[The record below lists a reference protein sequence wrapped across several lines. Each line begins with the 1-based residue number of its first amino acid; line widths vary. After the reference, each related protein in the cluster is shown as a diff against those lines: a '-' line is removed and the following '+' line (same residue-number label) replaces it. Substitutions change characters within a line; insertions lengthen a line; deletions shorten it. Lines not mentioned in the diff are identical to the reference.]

1 MAGTSSAER
10 MSPAV
15 GTLLGSPLGVLVRA
29 VARVRA
35 SVHVKLLAGFLF
47 ITLLFIAMIVAS
59 LLAAAE
65 TSRQTDLLDQAHERV
80 GWSRQIEHAL
90 AMQMHFTA
98 MALLSEG
105 ADESVSLILRENNRF
120 NDTLARLETA
130 ARKEERELIQA
141 IRASQEDAMAVV
153 ADIANAVR
161 DRRLVD
167 AMTALRTRQAPTYQK
182 IENLVGTLVAAEE
195 SRMAA
200 LRSSIADAR
209 AKTQRLMVGFA
220 LASVVV
226 ALIGGFVI
234 SWSFILPVREA
245 HGFLSEVAQG
255 RFGGTVVVPNRDE
268 FGALAAH
275 MNWMSRELRRLDDEQ
290 RVAAETLQSLNDRL
304 ALANRAKSEFLAN
317 MSHELRTPLNAIL
330 GFTEIMLDEL
340 YGEVPAS
347 LREPLLDIQTNGR
360 HLLRLIN
367 DVLDLSKI
375 EAGRLELG
383 VGEYSVQEIVD
394 VVHASLKSLALE
406 KGLAFIA
413 RVEPDI
419 PTARGD
425 GRRITQCLLNLAGN
439 ALKFTRQGRVEI
451 DVRRDGEWLVYR
463 VTDTGIGIPK
473 DDVEN
478 IFDEFRQVD
487 TTITREYGGTGLGL
501 SITKRL
507 VEMHGGRI
515 GVESEPGK
523 GSSFFFTVPLYMDG
537 GGA

>member
-1 MAGTSSAER
+1 
-10 MSPAV
+10 
-15 GTLLGSPLGVLVRA
+15 
-29 VARVRA
+29 
-35 SVHVKLLAGFLF
+35 
-47 ITLLFIAMIVAS
+47 
-59 LLAAAE
+59 
-65 TSRQTDLLDQAHERV
+65 
-80 GWSRQIEHAL
+80 
-90 AMQMHFTA
+90 
-98 MALLSEG
+98 
-105 ADESVSLILRENNRF
+105 
-120 NDTLARLETA
+120 
-130 ARKEERELIQA
+130 
-141 IRASQEDAMAVV
+141 
-153 ADIANAVR
+153 
-161 DRRLVD
+161 
-167 AMTALRTRQAPTYQK
+167 
-182 IENLVGTLVAAEE
+182 
-195 SRMAA
+195 
-200 LRSSIADAR
+200 
-209 AKTQRLMVGFA
+209 
-220 LASVVV
+220 
-226 ALIGGFVI
+226 VI

-340 YGEVPAS
+340 YGEVPPS

-406 KGLAFIA
+406 KGLTFTAHA
-413 RVEPDI
+413 APDI
-419 PTARGD
+419 PPARGD
-425 GRRITQCLLNLAGN
+425 GRRLTQCLLNLAGN

-473 DDVEN
+473 DEVEN

-523 GSSFFFTVPLYMDG
+523 GSSFFFTVPLHMDG